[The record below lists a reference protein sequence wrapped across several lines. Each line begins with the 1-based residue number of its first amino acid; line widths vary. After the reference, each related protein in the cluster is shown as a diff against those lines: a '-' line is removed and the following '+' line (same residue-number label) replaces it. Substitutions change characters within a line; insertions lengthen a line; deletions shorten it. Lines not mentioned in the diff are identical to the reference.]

1 MKTQMLI
8 GLFLL
13 VMTVGLFACA
23 DDDDDNDDDTPADD
37 DAVDDDS
44 NLDDDTAVDDDD
56 DDEPTLYAGAARVD
70 VTPTKDLIL
79 GGYGMCVLAEIF
91 CRWSDGVHDPLY
103 ANAVAIEDANGT
115 AVVQIAIDSV
125 GMVYT
130 HLEMIQNGVA
140 DATGIPPDHV
150 IVSTSH
156 SHQAPDTIGMW
167 GVMIPPIPGRDPEYM
182 AQVITGAIEAGVT
195 AYDSRRPALARVNFG
210 YEPNYH
216 FNFLWDKDP
225 DAVTDST
232 MTVMGLYE
240 PDGTP
245 IATMMNWGSHPT
257 VLPPENLLIGADFVG
272 GYYEAMAAAL
282 PGIHVF
288 LQGNLGASVRTYN
301 FLDPW
306 DEKIGDQVWGTW
318 EDAWGVGAG
327 LAETALSLLDA
338 AVPVDDT
345 EIHVAKATINVQLM
359 NPFFAIV
366 GKLDMIPRPVPN
378 MGEYAD
384 SRVSAWRMGPFSL
397 ATAPGETAPKLG
409 LELRGLMD
417 GEYKMIVNMA
427 QDWVGYLM
435 YPEMFTSLIYIEYSM
450 VCPGG
455 QTAQAMV
462 DAYTAIFSDPNF

>member
-1 MKTQMLI
+1 MKTRILI
-8 GLFLL
+8 GLLL
-13 VMTVGLFACA
+13 LALAISFVACGD
-23 DDDDDNDDDTPADD
+23 DDDDDNDSASPGDDDVSSDDDTSADD
-37 DAVDDDS
+37 DDS
-44 NLDDDTAVDDDD
+44 DAS
-56 DDEPTLYAGAARVD
+56 TLYAGAARVD

-79 GGYGMCVLAEIF
+79 GGYGMCFVAKIF

-103 ANAVAIEDANGT
+103 ANAVALEDAHGT
-115 AVVQIAIDSV
+115 TIVQIAIDSV

-130 HLEMIQNGVA
+130 HLQVIQDGVA
-140 DATGIPPDHV
+140 AATGIPAENV

-167 GVMIPPIPGRDPEYM
+167 GVTIPPKPGRDPEYM
-182 AQVITGAIEAGVT
+182 AQVISGAIDAGVE
-195 AYDSRRPALARVNFG
+195 AFADRRPAQARVNFG

-225 DAVTDST
+225 DAITDST

-257 VLPPENLLIGADFVG
+257 VLPPENTLIGADYIG
-272 GYYEAMAAAL
+272 GYYEAMAEAL

-327 LAETALSLLDA
+327 LADTALVLLDE
-338 AVPVDDT
+338 AVPVEDT
-345 EIHVAKATINVQLM
+345 EIHITQRTISVQMM
-359 NPFFAIV
+359 NPFFAIIS
-366 GKLDMIPRPVPN
+366 KLGLIPRPVPDL
-378 MGEYAD
+378 GEYAD

-397 ATAPGETAPKLG
+397 GTAPGETTPLLG
-409 LELRGLMD
+409 IELRGLMTGD
-417 GEYKMIVNMA
+417 YKMIVNMA

-455 QTAQAMV
+455 QTAEAMI
-462 DAYTAIFSDPNF
+462 DAYTDIFSDPNF